1 MITWFTIGL
10 VVFAVKLACIAF
22 KAAWGVTRG
31 ILFVLGIPAGLIAML
46 VAGLMSIAVPLLGFG
61 LLAAFLLPVLT
72 ARRGR

>member
-10 VVFAVKLACIAF
+10 IVLAVKLACIAF
-22 KAAWGVTRG
+22 KAAWSIAKG
-31 ILFVLGIPAGLIAML
+31 ILFVLGIPAVLIAML

-72 ARRGR
+72 ARQGR